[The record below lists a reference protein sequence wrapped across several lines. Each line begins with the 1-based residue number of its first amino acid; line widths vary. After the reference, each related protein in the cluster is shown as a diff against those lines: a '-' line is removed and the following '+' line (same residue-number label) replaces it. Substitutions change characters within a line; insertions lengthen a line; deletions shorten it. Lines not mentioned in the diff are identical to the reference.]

1 MAIEIIYRN
10 DHCEWIDVEAPTE
23 EDLDFLHERYEIN
36 MLLLEDTID
45 PNHLPKFEQDHLVKF
60 FLMRENTEL
69 ERANLNTISDIS
81 TKLGVFLMKDVIIT
95 VHRMKNRS
103 VYEYKKEILLGK
115 NSEVSV
121 ETIALELG
129 LKVMKSFD
137 DESKNLMETMD
148 NIENEIF
155 LKNTNSSNQIRR
167 LYSLK
172 RKSGLNARIL
182 NISSDWIDKFKLLKL
197 DDAEI
202 TDLKDKHKDVITD
215 FEHLNAQVTNLI
227 SMFLAMSDQKANQV
241 MKVLAI
247 YSMYFFPITFIAG
260 IYGMNFENMPELHQ
274 PKGYFLTLGSMG
286 FISLLTFIFVRKKR
300 W

>member
-1 MAIEIIYRN
+1 MPIEIIYRN
-10 DHCEWIDVEAPTE
+10 DHCEWIDVESPTE
-23 EDLDFLHERYEIN
+23 DDLNFLHQRYEIN

-45 PNHLPKFEQDHLVKF
+45 PNHLPKFENDHMVKF

-81 TKLGVFLMKDVIIT
+81 TKLGIFLMDKVIIT

-103 VYEYKKEILLGK
+103 IYEFKKEILLPE
-115 NSEVSV
+115 NVEITA
-121 ETIALELG
+121 ETIALQLA

-137 DESKNLMETMD
+137 DESQSLLQTMD

-167 LYSLK
+167 LYQLK

-182 NISSDWIDKFKLLKL
+182 SISSDWIDKFKLLKL
-197 DDAEI
+197 EDAAI

-227 SMFLAMSDQKANQV
+227 SMFLAMSDQKSNQV

-260 IYGMNFENMPELHQ
+260 IYGMNFDIMPELHE
-274 PKGYFLTLGSMG
+274 PSGYFFTLGLMG
-286 FISLLTFIFVRKKR
+286 FIALLTFLFVRRKR

>member
-1 MAIEIIYRN
+1 MPIEIIYRN
-10 DHCEWIDVEAPTE
+10 EVCEWVDVEAPTE
-23 EDLDFLHERYEIN
+23 EDLKFLHERYQIN

-45 PNHLPKFEQDHLVKF
+45 PNHLPKFEKDHLVKF

-81 TKLGVFLMKDVIIT
+81 TKLGVFLLDKVIIT

-103 VYEYKKEILLGK
+103 IYEFKKEIRLEE
-115 NSEVSV
+115 NSHLKAES
-121 ETIALELG
+121 IALELA

-137 DESKNLMETMD
+137 DESNALMETMD
-148 NIENEIF
+148 NLENEIF
-155 LKNTNSSNQIRR
+155 LKNTNNSNQIRR
-167 LYSLK
+167 LFQLK
-172 RKSGLNARIL
+172 RKSGLNSRIL
-182 NISSDWIDKFKLLKL
+182 NISSDWVEKFKTLNL

-215 FEHLNAQVTNLI
+215 FDHLNSQVTNLI
-227 SMFLAMSDQKANQV
+227 SMFLAMTDQKANQV

-260 IYGMNFENMPELHQ
+260 IYGMNFDNMPEIHTQ
-274 PKGYFLTLGSMG
+274 KGYFVTLGVMG
-286 FISLLTFIFVRKKR
+286 LIALLTFLFVRKKR

>member
-1 MAIEIIYRN
+1 MPIEIIYRKE
-10 DHCEWIDVEAPTE
+10 HCEWIDVEAPTQ
-23 EDLDFLHERYEIN
+23 EDLNFLHERYNIN
-36 MLLLEDTID
+36 TLLLEDTID
-45 PNHLPKFEQDHLVKF
+45 PNHLPKFEQDNGVKF

-69 ERANLNTISDIS
+69 ERTNLNTISDIS
-81 TKLGVFLMKDVIIT
+81 TKLGIFMFQRIIIT

-103 VYEYKKEILLGK
+103 VYEFKKEILLPEYE
-115 NSEVSV
+115 SISTD
-121 ETIALELG
+121 TIALKLA

-137 DESKNLMETMD
+137 EESQNLLETMD

-155 LKNTNSSNQIRR
+155 LKTTNHSNQIRR
-167 LYSLK
+167 LYKLK

-182 NISSDWIDKFKLLKL
+182 NISADWIDKFKTLRLS
-197 DDAEI
+197 DTEI
-202 TDLKDKHKDVITD
+202 SDLKDKHKDVIAD

-260 IYGMNFENMPELHQ
+260 IYGMNFDNMPELHQ
-274 PKGYFLTLGSMG
+274 PLGYFMTLGLMA
-286 FISLLTFIFVRKKR
+286 FITLLTFIYVRRKR